1 MRPLVSPRNGLW
13 LLVLVSLAFN
23 VGFGTTFGVRT
34 YRHYCRAGGDGNGN
48 ARRSLQEAL
57 NLSPEQTAQMDDAR
71 AKLLLQVDELRQ
83 QLSVE
88 REALAELV
96 TAGEP
101 DSAAMATQLDSVA
114 SLRRE
119 IQRRVLEHLLE
130 MKKLLRPEQREAFD
144 EVIRRHIFPR
154 NGHGH
159 ASTSGA
165 HGSGSRCWAG
175 EARRTSEADNG

>member
-1 MRPLVSPRNGLW
+1 MRPLISPRNGLW
-13 LLVLVSLAFN
+13 LLVIVSLAFN

-34 YRHYCRAGGDGNGN
+34 YRHYCRGGGDGNGK
-48 ARRSLQEAL
+48 ARRSLRETL
-57 NLSPEQTAQMDDAR
+57 NLSPEQTAQMDAAR
-71 AKLLLQVDELRQ
+71 KKLLVQVDELRQ

-101 DSAAMATQLDSVA
+101 DLAAMATQLDSVA

-119 IQRRVLEHLLE
+119 IQQRVLEHLLE

-159 ASTSGA
+159 ANTSSA
-165 HGSGSRCWAG
+165 HGSGRRCWAG
-175 EARRTSEADNG
+175 EAGRTSEGDKG